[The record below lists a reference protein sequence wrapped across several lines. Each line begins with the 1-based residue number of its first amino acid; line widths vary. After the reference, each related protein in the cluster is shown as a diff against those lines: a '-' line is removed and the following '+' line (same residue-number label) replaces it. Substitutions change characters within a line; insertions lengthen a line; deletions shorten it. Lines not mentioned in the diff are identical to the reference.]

1 MMLTF
6 IEHACDPERD
16 YGMETRRIK
25 NLKKQM
31 CVIRG
36 VTDSW
41 SELTE
46 MCANRTDPPPVMLR
60 KILDEITAA
69 GQGIR
74 VSEVLCIRTHV
85 FFTQKIRKSLRNVE
99 ILVDYILDRSY
110 IPCVNHL

>member
-1 MMLTF
+1 
-6 IEHACDPERD
+6 
-16 YGMETRRIK
+16 
-25 NLKKQM
+25 M

-60 KILDEITAA
+60 TILDEITAA

-85 FFTQKIRKSLRNVE
+85 FFTQKI
-99 ILVDYILDRSY
+99 
-110 IPCVNHL
+110 